1 MIGIITA
8 TNQEFAELNK
18 LLGTNEV
25 GSMKFV
31 TGTIGNTEV
40 VGVQAGIG
48 KVHAALCAQKMIDT
62 YPVDGIINVGVAG
75 ALNSALHVGDAVI
88 SVDALQHD
96 FDTSYFGD
104 APGHITGFDT
114 IEFTADPDLR
124 DEAKMAA
131 DKLGYRC
138 ILGRVVSGDQFICDQ
153 EKKKYLISQFQGDC
167 TEMEGAAIAQVCTV
181 NKVPF
186 AILRTISDGAD
197 DGAGMSYDQFV
208 VFAAERA
215 AKLVQTML
223 A

>member
-8 TNQEFAELNK
+8 TVQEFAQLNA

-31 TGTIGNTEV
+31 TGTIGSQEV

-75 ALNSALHVGDAVI
+75 ALNANLHVGDMVI
-88 SVDALQHD
+88 SKDAVQHD
-96 FDTSYFGD
+96 FDTQYFGD

-114 IEFTADPDLR
+114 IEFAADADLAQ
-124 DEAKMAA
+124 DAKDAA
-131 DKLGYRC
+131 DKLGYRAVV
-138 ILGRVVSGDQFICDQ
+138 GRVLSGDQFICTG
-153 EKKKYLISQFQGDC
+153 EKKQYLIDQFQGDC
-167 TEMEGAAIAQVCTV
+167 CEMEGAAIAQVCAV

-186 AILRTISDGAD
+186 VILRAISDGAD
-197 DGAGMSYDQFV
+197 DGAGMSYDTFV
-208 VFAAERA
+208 VYAAERA
-215 AKLVQTML
+215 TKLVSEML
-223 A
+223 S